1 MYQANIHCQH
11 TTLAHTKAQT
21 PIMSKSQNPLTT
33 RASPDQAEAHTNP
46 ELKTPSLPFTD
57 SQPHHLFPMNNRS
70 MS

>member
-11 TTLAHTKAQT
+11 TTPAHTKAQT

-33 RASPDQAEAHTNP
+33 RPNSHQAEAHINP
-46 ELKTPSLPFTD
+46 ELKTPSLPFTN
-57 SQPHHLFPMNNRS
+57 SQPHHLFPRNDRS